1 MVFAYSVCV
10 FFKGHARKV
19 KGERGRERRALE
31 VCSLVGSP
39 VTPGL
44 YPDRGAT
51 SRDIERVLWRV
62 SCAFENLGSRTST
75 TSPGRPR
82 EPGVQGG

>member
-1 MVFAYSVCV
+1 M
-10 FFKGHARKV
+10 

-51 SRDIERVLWRV
+51 SRDIERVLRRV